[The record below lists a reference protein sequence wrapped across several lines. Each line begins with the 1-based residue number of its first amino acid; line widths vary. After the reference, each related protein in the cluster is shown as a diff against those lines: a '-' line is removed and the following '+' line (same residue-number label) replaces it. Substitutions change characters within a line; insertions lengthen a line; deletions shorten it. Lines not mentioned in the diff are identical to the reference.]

1 MTAPKHTPPELEAV
15 ELEAVGWFVRTKRTN
30 EDSAGW
36 LIADCSTAT
45 HGREWATLFAASQK
59 MREALYELLQESV
72 VLSAEYLETFR
83 DWPDDKSIQ
92 GWEKGRWKRALVA
105 SENARAA
112 LAAAEGRTEE
122 KEG

>member
-1 MTAPKHTPPELEAV
+1 MSEIKHTPPELEAV

-36 LIADCSTAT
+36 LIADCSTAA
-45 HGREWATLFAASQK
+45 HGRAWATLFAAAPRLLAALTAIRSIEFGHS
-59 MREALYELLQESV
+59 EADICAVRMEC
-72 VLSAEYLETFR
+72 
-83 DWPDDKSIQ
+83 D
-92 GWEKGRWKRALVA
+92 
-105 SENARAA
+105 AA